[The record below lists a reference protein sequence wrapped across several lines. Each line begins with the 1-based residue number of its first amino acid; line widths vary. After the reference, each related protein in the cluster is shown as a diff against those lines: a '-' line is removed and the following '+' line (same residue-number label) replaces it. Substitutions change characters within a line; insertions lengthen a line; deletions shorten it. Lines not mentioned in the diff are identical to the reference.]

1 LATLENS
8 AIDNDNE
15 AYFNFINTIKSEV
28 TKKVYEGHLKQ
39 FMKYCSISSLSD
51 LFKIDAQ
58 KQIINY
64 IMSMR
69 KKGLAYNSISVR
81 LNAIFHFYS
90 MNDVILNKKKIKMF
104 KGGYSRKVIDR
115 PYTRQEISKI
125 LQVSDLRMKSII
137 SLMACTGIRIGAVP
151 SIQIKNLQKV
161 SEIYKLTVYEGSK
174 ESYFTFTTPECTSI
188 IDSYLEFRESNGEK
202 LNKDSYLIRDQ
213 FDITDIEQIRNK
225 SKGIK
230 LNTLRQILST
240 ILIKAGV
247 RTVDHTSSHNRK
259 EVAKAHGFRK
269 FTMKQFVDS
278 KLNVEIREML
288 MGHKIGLAS
297 AYYRPTEQEMYQE
310 YMKAVNL
317 LTISEENRQ
326 KIKIDLIESEKTEI
340 TSLKNQV
347 NEMKATMKDFT
358 DLMKLKLE
366 SDKEQDY
373 TEYLKKNNQM
383 SSIDERL
390 ATKGLDNKNLVPSS
404 FLSNTKRERM
414 NKK

>member
-1 LATLENS
+1 LAIKIEEFS
-8 AIDNDNE
+8 GIEDKE
-15 AYFNFINTIKSEV
+15 AYYNFINSIKSEV
-28 TKKVYEGHLKQ
+28 TKKVYEGHLRT
-39 FMKYCSISSLSD
+39 FMKYCSVSSYSD
-51 LFKIDAQ
+51 LLKIDAQ

-64 IMSMR
+64 TMSMR
-69 KKGLAYNSISVR
+69 EKGLAYNSISVR
-81 LNAIFHFYS
+81 LNAIFHFYL
-90 MNDVILNKKKIKMF
+90 MNDVVLNKKKIKAF

-115 PYTRQEISKI
+115 AYTHQEISKI
-125 LQVSDLRMKSII
+125 LQVSDLRMKAII

-161 SEIYKLTVYEGSK
+161 RNDIYKVTIYEGSK
-174 ESYFTFTTPECTSI
+174 ESYFTFTTPESTSI

-240 ILIKAGV
+240 VLIKAGV

-269 FTMKQFVDS
+269 FAMKQFVDS

-297 AYYRPTEQEMYQE
+297 AYYRPTEQEMLDE
-310 YMKAVNL
+310 YLKAVNL

-326 KIKIDLIESEKTEI
+326 KIKIELLENEKTNYEKLDAKIDAIARKFLTNNVTVGTSDSDELDRRPMTEEEI
-340 TSLKNQV
+340 QQVLNQRRMRD
-347 NEMKATMKDFT
+347 NMKRKR
-358 DLMKLKLE
+358 
-366 SDKEQDY
+366 DKELMQ
-373 TEYLKKNNQM
+373 E
-383 SSIDERL
+383 I
-390 ATKGLDNKNLVPSS
+390 
-404 FLSNTKRERM
+404 
-414 NKK
+414 